1 MKKRFDFGFLLSWLL
16 VLLGATGASL
26 VRGAELHSSPP
37 KAVTGSGTDTK
48 GLGAQHGHSAQAKQI
63 PFFLAEFES
72 CPSEVLNDP
81 LHSAKSF
88 MLSPWGLD
96 FTLKSSTGFQLD
108 FTLKSSTQKLAP
120 RCPQPAL
127 SLAQPLS
134 IREGKSFMC
143 DLLCRAGRKATL
155 PE

>member
-1 MKKRFDFGFLLSWLL
+1 MKKRFDFRFLLSWLL
-16 VLLGATGASL
+16 VLLGATRASL
-26 VRGAELHSSPP
+26 VRGAELRSSPP
-37 KAVTGSGTDTK
+37 KAVTGYGTDTK

-96 FTLKSSTGFQLD
+96 FTLKSST
-108 FTLKSSTQKLAP
+108 QKLAP

-127 SLAQPLS
+127 GLAQPLS